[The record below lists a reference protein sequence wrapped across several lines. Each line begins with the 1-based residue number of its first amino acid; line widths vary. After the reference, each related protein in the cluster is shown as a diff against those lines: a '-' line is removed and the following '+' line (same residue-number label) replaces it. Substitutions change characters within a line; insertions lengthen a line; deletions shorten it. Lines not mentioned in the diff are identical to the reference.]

1 MSGPPPGPSPACHG
15 NLHIDVVFWSATE
28 AHDCNHC
35 LAVLGV
41 HIEVHAVGKLVAAFA
56 SFASGAAHVKTRG
69 VVRPWDRDRLG
80 SLQGFPTLG
89 FAGKNLGIAIKNN
102 P

>member
-15 NLHIDVVFWSATE
+15 NLHIDVVLWSATE
-28 AHDCNHC
+28 AHDWNRF

-41 HIEVHAVGKLVAAFA
+41 HIEVHTVGKLVA
-56 SFASGAAHVKTRG
+56 SFASRAAHVKTRG
-69 VVRPWDRDRLG
+69 GVGWDRDQLG
-80 SLQGFPTLG
+80 SLQRFPALG
-89 FAGKNLGIAIKNN
+89 FDDKTLGIAIKNN